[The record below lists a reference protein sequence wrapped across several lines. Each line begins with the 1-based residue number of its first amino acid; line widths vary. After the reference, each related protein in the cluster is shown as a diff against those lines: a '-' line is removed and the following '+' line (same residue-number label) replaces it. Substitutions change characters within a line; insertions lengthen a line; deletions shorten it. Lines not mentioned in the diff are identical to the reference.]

1 MSTTR
6 RGFLKLLGI
15 GTVAAPTLLKAA
27 LKKPTLPVP
36 VVTSGYMQVLSCGS
50 GGIGTF
56 DPANYIGEVK
66 WESCDNSAPW
76 LKTDSN
82 GIPEGWWTQQRGW
95 FPPTKKK

>member
-36 VVTSGYMQVLSCGS
+36 GVTSGYMQVLSCGS

-56 DPANYIGEVK
+56 DPANYVGEIRYEYIADNGPTWAEIQKAYPVSLDK
-66 WESCDNSAPW
+66 WPIRF
-76 LKTDSN
+76 TN
-82 GIPEGWWTQQRGW
+82 GI
-95 FPPTKKK
+95 